1 MNRDFRRPW
10 DGVDGQD
17 FDHWMDKEM
26 LRGQGAS
33 VMDDVLSIHSNA
45 DVTAGSGTVPQ
56 SPTAADDASQATA
69 ATPSQQQGGEDEE
82 EEQKDEFDWEGCD
95 KMHKFQNDRYQ
106 AYLVEMRPRDAF
118 KQPWEKDEEEEQ
130 EEMEEV
136 SMNILLNNIC
146 ASEAAPS

>member
-1 MNRDFRRPW
+1 
-10 DGVDGQD
+10 
-17 FDHWMDKEM
+17 M

-33 VMDDVLSIHSNA
+33 VHDDVLSIHSNA

-56 SPTAADDASQATA
+56 SPTVGDAAAADDASQATG
-69 ATPSQQQGGEDEE
+69 ATPSQQQGGENEE
-82 EEQKDEFDWEGCD
+82 QEQKDEFEWEGCD
-95 KMHKFQNDRYQ
+95 KMYKFQNDRYQ